1 MKILIALP
9 IVLMFAWA
17 KFDLAYGLEQPRAGS
32 AGFPAAAAVQAPE
45 AQGVDLSSIMTL
57 LREEMRPKT
66 VSSAAVLP
74 SRAIFGKDDR
84 QELFSVP
91 DRWREIGRSLAGKV
105 SVDHITD
112 RGSSW
117 ELHGD
122 PLSAKE
128 CPGNRF
134 ADQITV
140 PSCTGFLV
148 KPDLLVTAA
157 HCIKAQED
165 CDNFKW
171 VFEYALASQS
181 DKNYTKVGADRV
193 YQCKKIVA
201 RNYQN
206 FGDIDYAILQL
217 DRPVEGRKPLKLA
230 LNSQP
235 AVGTGLVNIG
245 NSNGLPLKFK
255 DSAPILHIKPSGQAF
270 DSEMDTFGGDSG
282 SPVFDSA
289 TGEVLGITS
298 SGHADHFHD
307 GASNC
312 RQLKVC
318 QPGDKCNLSVASG
331 IWNLKSEPALGA
343 N

>member
-1 MKILIALP
+1 MRTLIAMIGL
-9 IVLMFAWA
+9 LMAA
-17 KFDLAYGLEQPRAGS
+17 GTKTGLASGIEELRAGPGG
-32 AGFPAAAAVQAPE
+32 A
-45 AQGVDLSSIMTL
+45 
-57 LREEMRPKT
+57 K
-66 VSSAAVLP
+66 AVLAAP
-74 SRAIFGKDDR
+74 VPAPQATGAFSRAIFGKDDR
-84 QELFSVP
+84 QELFSAP
-91 DRWREIGRSLAGKV
+91 DQWREIGRSIAAKV
-105 SVDHITD
+105 SADHITNH
-112 RGSSW
+112 GSFW

-157 HCIKAQED
+157 HCVKSQDD
-165 CDNFKW
+165 CDSFNW
-171 VFEYALASQS
+171 VFEYALAGEG

-193 YQCKKIVA
+193 YRCKKIAA
-201 RNYQN
+201 RNYQA

-230 LNSQP
+230 LDAQVSP
-235 AVGTGLVNIG
+235 GLELVNIG

-255 DSAPILHIKPSGQAF
+255 GSAQILKITPNGWAF
-270 DSEMDTFGGDSG
+270 ESEMDTFGGDSG
-282 SPVFDSA
+282 SPFFDA
-289 TGEVLGITS
+289 GTGEVLGVTS
-298 SGHADHFHD
+298 RGHADHFHD

-318 QPGDKCNLSVASG
+318 KPGDNCNLSVASG
-331 IWNLKSEPALGA
+331 IWNLKNEPALGA
-343 N
+343 D

>member
-1 MKILIALP
+1 MKIIIALGC
-9 IVLMFAWA
+9 ILMFAWA
-17 KFDLAYGLEQPRAGS
+17 KLEPASCMEELRADRGS
-32 AGFPAAAAVQAPE
+32 VQ
-45 AQGVDLSSIMTL
+45 T
-57 LREEMRPKT
+57 
-66 VSSAAVLP
+66 
-74 SRAIFGKDDR
+74 RAIFGKDDR

-91 DRWREIGRSLAGKV
+91 DQWREIGRSIAGKV
-105 SVDHITD
+105 SADHITD
-112 RGSSW
+112 HGSYW
-117 ELHGD
+117 ELHGE

-134 ADQITV
+134 SDEITV

-157 HCIKAQED
+157 HCIKAQDD
-165 CDNFKW
+165 CDNFYW
-171 VFEYALASQS
+171 VFQYALDGAG
-181 DKNYTKVGADRV
+181 DRNYTKAGADRV
-193 YQCKKIVA
+193 YRCKKIVS

-217 DRPVEGRKPLKLA
+217 DRPVEGRKPLKLGLEA
-230 LNSQP
+230 QVSP
-235 AVGTGLVNIG
+235 GVELVNIG

-255 DSAPILHIKPSGQAF
+255 DSAKILHVKPTGQAF

-282 SPVFDSA
+282 SPVFDAA

-307 GASNC
+307 GSSNC

-318 QPGDKCNLSVASG
+318 QPGEKCNLSVASG
-331 IWNLKSEPALGA
+331 IWNLKNEPALAA

>member
-1 MKILIALP
+1 MKIIIALGC
-9 IVLMFAWA
+9 ILMFAWA
-17 KFDLAYGLEQPRAGS
+17 KLEPASCMEELRADRGS
-32 AGFPAAAAVQAPE
+32 VQ
-45 AQGVDLSSIMTL
+45 T
-57 LREEMRPKT
+57 
-66 VSSAAVLP
+66 
-74 SRAIFGKDDR
+74 RAIFGKDDR

-91 DRWREIGRSLAGKV
+91 DQWREIGRSIAGKV
-105 SVDHITD
+105 SADHITD
-112 RGSSW
+112 HGSYW
-117 ELHGD
+117 ELHGE

-134 ADQITV
+134 SDEITG

-157 HCIKAQED
+157 HCIKAQDD
-165 CDNFKW
+165 CDNFYW
-171 VFEYALASQS
+171 VFQYALDGAG
-181 DKNYTKVGADRV
+181 DRNYTKAGADRV
-193 YQCKKIVA
+193 YRCKKIVS

-217 DRPVEGRKPLKLA
+217 DRPVEGRKPLKLGLEA
-230 LNSQP
+230 QVSP
-235 AVGTGLVNIG
+235 GVELVNIG

-255 DSAPILHIKPSGQAF
+255 DSAKILHVKPTGQAF

-282 SPVFDSA
+282 SPVFDAA

-307 GASNC
+307 GSSNC

-318 QPGDKCNLSVASG
+318 QPGEKCNLSVASG
-331 IWNLKSEPALGA
+331 IWNLKNEPALAA

>member
-1 MKILIALP
+1 MKIIIALGCT
-9 IVLMFAWA
+9 LMFAWA
-17 KFDLAYGLEQPRAGS
+17 KLEPASCMEELRADHG
-32 AGFPAAAAVQAPE
+32 GAAQA
-45 AQGVDLSSIMTL
+45 
-57 LREEMRPKT
+57 
-66 VSSAAVLP
+66 
-74 SRAIFGKDDR
+74 RAIFGKDDR

-91 DRWREIGRSLAGKV
+91 DQWREIGRSVAGKV
-105 SVDHITD
+105 SSDHITD
-112 RGSSW
+112 HGSYW
-117 ELHGD
+117 ELHGE

-134 ADQITV
+134 SDEITV

-157 HCIKAQED
+157 HCIKAQDD
-165 CDNFKW
+165 CDNYYW
-171 VFEYALASQS
+171 VFEYALSGAG
-181 DKNYTKVGADRV
+181 DRNYTKADADRV
-193 YQCKKIVA
+193 YRCKKIVA

-217 DRPVEGRKPLKLA
+217 DRAVEGRKPLRLGLEA
-230 LNSQP
+230 QVSP
-235 AVGTGLVNIG
+235 GVELVNIG

-255 DSAPILHIKPSGQAF
+255 DSAKILHVKPTGQAF

-282 SPVFDSA
+282 SPVFDAA

-318 QPGDKCNLSVASG
+318 QPGEKCNLSVASG
-331 IWNLKSEPALGA
+331 IWNLKNEPALAA